1 MATMTQAEYARH
13 RGVSRQAVLKAVRA
27 GRIVLDQDGRIDP
40 ESADASWRRNT
51 DPSKPSNSVAGN
63 PRGAVPRGRRSISLP
78 VRLPAQGPSS
88 GPDYHVSR
96 AVRET
101 YQAKL
106 VRLEYELKT
115 GKLIDAEESRRAS
128 FQDNRRVRDLLLAI
142 PDRTAAQLAACSD
155 PTECH
160 RLLTAEI
167 RRACEE
173 LSDEQSD

>member
-1 MATMTQAEYARH
+1 MTMAEYARH
-13 RGVSRQAVLKAVRA
+13 RRVSRQAVSKAVRT
-27 GRIVLDQDGRIDP
+27 GRIVLTKEGMIDP
-40 ESADASWRRNT
+40 EAADASWRRNT

-63 PRGAVPRGRRSISLP
+63 PRGAVPRSRRVAP
-78 VRLPAQGPSS
+78 EVPSTTTATLS
-88 GPDYHVSR
+88 QGPDYHVSR

-101 YQAKL
+101 YLAKL

-115 GKLIDAEESRRAS
+115 GKLIDAEESRHAA

-142 PDRTAAQLAACSD
+142 PDRTAAQLAACAD

-160 RLLTAEI
+160 KLLAAEI

-173 LSDEQSD
+173 LSDEPSA

>member
-1 MATMTQAEYARH
+1 MMTQAEYARH
-13 RGVSRQAVLKAVRA
+13 RGVSRQAVSKAVRA
-27 GRIVLDQDGRIDP
+27 GRIVLAEGGRIDP
-40 ESADASWRRNT
+40 EAADASWRRNT

-63 PRGAVPRGRRSISLP
+63 PRGAAPRRRRSSHQDER
-78 VRLPAQGPSS
+78 VTTAGRGS
-88 GPDYHVSR
+88 GPDYHMSR

-115 GKLIDAEESRRAS
+115 GKLIDAEESRRAA

-155 PTECH
+155 ATECH

-173 LSDEQSD
+173 LSDEPRS

>member
-1 MATMTQAEYARH
+1 MMTQAEYARH
-13 RGVSRQAVLKAVRA
+13 RGVSRQAVSKAIRS
-27 GRIVLDQDGRIDP
+27 GRIVLTQDEKINPDA
-40 ESADASWRRNT
+40 ADASWRQHT

-63 PRGAVPRGRRSISLP
+63 PRGAVPRRRPS
-78 VRLPAQGPSS
+78 AFQGEHLVTGGAGS

-101 YQAKL
+101 YLAKL
-106 VRLEYELKT
+106 VRLEFEVKT
-115 GKLIDAEESRRAS
+115 GKLIDAEESRHAA

-142 PDRTAAQLAACSD
+142 PDRTAAQLAACADAS
-155 PTECH
+155 ECH

-173 LSDEQSD
+173 LSDEPRP

>member
-1 MATMTQAEYARH
+1 MMTQAEYARY
-13 RGVSRQAVLKAVRA
+13 RGVSRQAVSKAVRS
-27 GRIVLDQDGRIDP
+27 GRIVLAEDGMIDP
-40 ESADASWRRNT
+40 EAADASWRRNT

-63 PRGAVPRGRRSISLP
+63 PRGAVPRARHSNPQAPRVTTG
-78 VRLPAQGPSS
+78 GPSP

-101 YQAKL
+101 YLAKL
-106 VRLEYELKT
+106 VRLEYEIKT
-115 GKLIDAEESRRAS
+115 GKLIDAEESRHAA

-155 PTECH
+155 PAECH
-160 RLLTAEI
+160 RLLAAEI

-173 LSDEQSD
+173 LSDEQSP